1 MIPGR
6 LESCTVKLGKL
17 RKNLNQGRIYVRLR
31 MDQSFVIKMKYWHD
45 GMNILM
51 NSSTKIITRNM
62 PLQKMEI
69 HGP

>member
-1 MIPGR
+1 MTWEQKFGLDSAR
-6 LESCTVKLGKL
+6 T
-17 RKNLNQGRIYVRLR
+17 YVRLR

-51 NSSTKIITRNM
+51 TSSTKTISRNM